1 MPAPIMYEKAKKH
14 IAEQTGQIGSNRT
27 EHVYILSERGYMQF
41 IINGNNPDQLIGFI
55 VFALVFVVILVALLF
70 LEFKAL
76 SSKSEGEF
84 AKRMLVFGA
93 VNCN

>member
-1 MPAPIMYEKAKKH
+1 
-14 IAEQTGQIGSNRT
+14 
-27 EHVYILSERGYMQF
+27 MQF

-93 VNCN
+93 YFLSIPIVIHLLKFIIETYIFKT